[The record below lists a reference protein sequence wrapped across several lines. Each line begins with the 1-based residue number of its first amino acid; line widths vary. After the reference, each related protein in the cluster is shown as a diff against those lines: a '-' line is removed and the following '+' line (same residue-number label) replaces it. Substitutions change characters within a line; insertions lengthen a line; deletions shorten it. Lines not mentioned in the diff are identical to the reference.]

1 MNSTPSGSATR
12 ASAATGA
19 AAATASSPPDASAP
33 SQCAPALPP
42 FPLFPREVEHGRV
55 NPPAYGPDASAGLS
69 GLSLGSGS
77 SGSSGGGASSRA
89 ETERERA
96 REEQWLQWHCQDV
109 GNVIGLEHINLEV
122 PDLEV
127 ARLFYGDGLGL
138 TADPG
143 TTASQRGGSHVMWYN
158 CGKQQFHIAR
168 GARPQR
174 LPPGSVVGVV
184 LPDVAAAAERLE
196 AVRGLLGDVSLTYA
210 KGDTLEAVDPYGNC
224 FAVHRSLPYFPG
236 RAGVAYL
243 QLPCLPGTAV
253 GIAQFY
259 ARRMGARCRVGTS
272 SSTPSSYPYASASGQ
287 HGSSGSNGADHGSG
301 AAAPASTPHW
311 QLGAAPAA
319 AAPGGSGGSRTWG
332 HAGPMRAEVWLGPGQ
347 KLVFVEQASLG
358 QLSDQVVADLFDGWH
373 IALYVADFSR
383 TYAAVHHP
391 DRQPWNDHP
400 YRDRYH
406 CLDDALRNRQ
416 FRFQDITGTATGSS
430 SSISSGKQGE
440 AGTGSGS
447 GSGRADGGP
456 ADGSGERLLYRISH
470 EVRSLHHPLY
480 ARPLYNRELGFM

>member
-1 MNSTPSGSATR
+1 MTPTDP
-12 ASAATGA
+12 GA
-19 AAATASSPPDASAP
+19 APTAATAATVSAAS
-33 SQCAPALPP
+33 PALPS
-42 FPLFPREVEHGRV
+42 FPLFPRELEHGRV

-69 GLSLGSGS
+69 GLNLGSGS
-77 SGSSGGGASSRA
+77 SGGGSGSSRA

-127 ARLFYGDGLGL
+127 ARLFYGEGLGL

-143 TTASQRGGSHVMWYN
+143 TTAAQRGGSHVMWYN

-168 GARPQR
+168 GAKAQR
-174 LPPGSVVGVV
+174 LPPGSVVGLV
-184 LPDVAAAAERLE
+184 LPDVGAAAERLE
-196 AVRGLLGDVSLTYA
+196 AVKSLLGDVSLTYA

-259 ARRMGARCRVGTS
+259 ATRVGARCRVGTS
-272 SSTPSSYPYASASGQ
+272 SSTPSSYPYASAPASP
-287 HGSSGSNGADHGSG
+287 APP
-301 AAAPASTPHW
+301 APASSAPH
-311 QLGAAPAA
+311 GAPHSGGNSSGGGGGGDGGQRG
-319 AAPGGSGGSRTWG
+319 AAPGGSGTGRTRASSTWG

-358 QLSDQVVADLFDGWH
+358 QLSDQAVAGLFDGWH
-373 IALYVADFSR
+373 VALYVADFSR

-391 DRQPWNDHP
+391 DRAPWNDHP

-416 FRFQDITGTATGSS
+416 FRFQDITGAHP
-430 SSISSGKQGE
+430 
-440 AGTGSGS
+440 AADSGS
-447 GSGRADGGP
+447 GSQGAGTGHGDGGDGDGEGGADGG
-456 ADGSGERLLYRISH
+456 GGERLLYRISH

-480 ARPLYNRELGFM
+480 ARPLYNRELGFV